1 MQGIHVLN
9 ERKLKSLPDG
19 MHRDGDGLFFRVRNN
34 RNSRTWAFRY
44 TFQGEQKPLMSLGR
58 WPRVTLESA
67 REKAAECNRLIDRE
81 GKDPAQV
88 KRDEQLSVD
97 VRAGLAMTVRELVNL
112 YMDVHV
118 SQLRSEF
125 TRKTAARYCKQII
138 ATIGDTTVRTV
149 TTHMLI
155 AKFDLINL
163 YKNQTPT
170 ARNLRYHLSAIFALG
185 MGPCQLV
192 KNPAAWSEMESWF
205 GKISK
210 NYKPVPHAALSYE
223 DVSCFLDR
231 LRNYETNGGRG
242 RPGRGKPN
250 TALWLEF
257 LIFSGVR
264 SGEVRQA
271 TWDEISKDG
280 NDWHVPPE
288 HRKTGHLTDKVRI
301 IPITKT
307 MKVVLDEMRR
317 RYPDAKG
324 EDLIFPK
331 PSGGEYTSQAMAD
344 LIGLLKWDGAKI
356 TAHGFRNT
364 ITDWAEAYG
373 KDAILLERQFDH
385 SPPGVRKRYSSV
397 VRKDFSRSDLG
408 AAPRIDGRMGRILQS
423 RRPESFS
430 QKIGLRKCLNPCS
443 FHWTKCQ
450 H

>member
-1 MQGIHVLN
+1 MQGQHVLN

-19 MHRDGDGLFFRVRNN
+19 MHRDGAGLFFRVRNN
-34 RNSRTWAFRY
+34 QASRTWAFRY
-44 TFQGEQKPLMSLGR
+44 TFQGKQKPPMSFGP
-58 WPRVTLESA
+58 WPKVSLESA
-67 REKAAECNRLIDRE
+67 REKAAEANRLIDRE

-88 KRDEQLSVD
+88 KRDERLNVD
-97 VRAGLAMTVRELVNL
+97 VRAGLAMTVKELVYR
-112 YMDVHV
+112 YMDLHV
-118 SQLRSEF
+118 SCLRSEF

-138 ATIGDTTVRTV
+138 ATIGDATVSKV
-149 TTHMLI
+149 TTHMLVE
-155 AKFDLINL
+155 KFGLIEL

-192 KNPAAWSEMESWF
+192 KNPAAWSEMKSWF

-210 NYKPVPHAALSYE
+210 NYKPVPHAALSHK
-223 DVSCFLDR
+223 DVGRFLER
-231 LRNYETNGGRG
+231 LRNYETNGN
-242 RPGRGKPN
+242 RGKPN
-250 TALWLEF
+250 SALWLEF
-257 LIFSGVR
+257 LILSGVR

-271 TWDEISKDG
+271 RWNEIKG

-307 MKVVLDEMRR
+307 MKAVLDEMRR

-331 PSGGEYTSQAMAD
+331 PSGGEYSTQAMAD

-364 ITDWAEAYG
+364 ITDWAEEHG
-373 KDAILLERQFDH
+373 KNAILLERQFDH

-397 VRKDFSRSDLG
+397 VRKDSADPTLE
-408 AAPRIDGRMGRILQS
+408 Q
-423 RRPESFS
+423 RRYLMDEWDAYCSACS
-430 QKIGLRKCLNPCS
+430 QGGG
-443 FHWTKCQ
+443 
-450 H
+450 

>member
-1 MQGIHVLN
+1 MSFGPWSKV
-9 ERKLKSLPDG
+9 SLD
-19 MHRDGDGLFFRVRNN
+19 
-34 RNSRTWAFRY
+34 
-44 TFQGEQKPLMSLGR
+44 
-58 WPRVTLESA
+58 SA
-67 REKAAECNRLIDRE
+67 REKAEEANRLIDRE

-88 KRDEQLSVD
+88 RDDEQLSVD
-97 VRAGLAMTVRELVNL
+97 VRAGLAMTVKKLTDL

-125 TRKTAARYCKQII
+125 TRYSATKYCKQII
-138 ATIGDTTVRTV
+138 ATIGDATVRTV

-155 AKFDLINL
+155 EKFGLIEL
-163 YKNQTPT
+163 YKNKTPT

-192 KNPAAWSEMESWF
+192 KNPAAWTEMKAWF

-223 DVSCFLDR
+223 DVGRFLER
-231 LRNYETNGGRG
+231 VRNYEASGGHG

-257 LIFSGVR
+257 LILSSVR

-280 NDWHVPPE
+280 NDWDVPPE
-288 HRKTGHLTDKVRI
+288 HRKTGHLTDKVRT
-301 IPITKT
+301 IPITKS
-307 MKVVLDEMRR
+307 MKAVLTEMRR

-324 EDLIFPK
+324 SDLIFPK
-331 PSGGEYTSQAMAD
+331 PSGGKYSSQAMAD

-364 ITDWAEAYG
+364 ITDWAEFYG
-373 KDAILLERQFDH
+373 KDLLLLERQFDH
-385 SPPGVRKRYSSV
+385 VPPGVSRRYSSV
-397 VRKDFSRSDLG
+397 VRKESADPSL
-408 AAPRIDGRMGRILQS
+408 PR
-423 RRPESFS
+423 RRVLMEEWDAYCN
-430 QKIGLRKCLNPCS
+430 KVTRK
-443 FHWTKCQ
+443 K
-450 H
+450 